1 MSFAVASGI
10 DYSHVITNFKSVWN
24 VYSGVHLSTKE
35 LRLDLVFPTNY
46 HKNAV
51 TFLRVIMG
59 IDDCSVSFHLRR
71 KFLLPL
77 AKSVDIN

>member
-35 LRLDLVFPTNY
+35 LSLDLVFPTNY

-51 TFLRVIMG
+51 TFLSVIMG
-59 IDDCSVSFHLRR
+59 IDDCSCEFPPKKKIFATISKKCRY
-71 KFLLPL
+71 
-77 AKSVDIN
+77 